1 MKRLL
6 EELTKIFNDLQ
17 FKRKHINSA
26 FDSSSYYGLKDL
38 EYTFGDL
45 DDYCKPIL
53 AKDSFDGNYQVYS
66 CRGDKDK
73 PMYITEYLDKIRSYL
88 FALIDEKENSSS
100 QKIQL
105 VISVN
110 LIHLT
115 KSDRITFYVNIVS
128 HPSDKT
134 ILYQLYDSLLKY
146 FNDKLVI
153 FRTDT
158 SYVFES
164 IEGFDIHF
172 HKVDLKRGSSYIPS
186 PTWLQF
192 KKAIVNPKNKNDNYC
207 FAYAITIAIYHNEIG
222 KNLNRIS
229 NKLLDCTDKLNWNG
243 IDFPASIPYYKRFE
257 KLNEDIALNVMYI
270 PFNKEDND
278 NVTEIIDVEQ
288 EYISNFDFTRK
299 KQVVLLKISNNK
311 KWHFLALK
319 SDPEQNSQF
328 IRPAKSFS
336 RLMASITSNSHE
348 NHYCFGCFHS
358 FRCNSTLEKH
368 TTELC
373 KDNDFCKIKLP
384 EVGENIKKHDF
395 GSKSL
400 RMNYIIYVDLECLLV
415 KYDTCSNNPNK

>member
-1 MKRLL
+1 M
-6 EELTKIFNDLQ
+6 
-17 FKRKHINSA
+17 
-26 FDSSSYYGLKDL
+26 
-38 EYTFGDL
+38 
-45 DDYCKPIL
+45 
-53 AKDSFDGNYQVYS
+53 YS

-73 PMYITEYLDKIRSYL
+73 SMYITEYLDKIRSYL

-105 VISVN
+105 VISIN

-134 ILYQLYDSLLKY
+134 EDILCQLYDSLLKY
-146 FNDKLVI
+146 FN
-153 FRTDT
+153 
-158 SYVFES
+158 ES

-172 HKVDLKRGSSYIPS
+172 HKKDLKRGSSYIPS

-207 FAYAITIAIYHNEIG
+207 FAYAINIAIYHNEIG

-229 NKLLDCTDKLNWNG
+229 NKLLDCTDKFNWNG
-243 IDFPASIPYYKRFE
+243 IDFPASIPDYQRFE
-257 KLNEDIALNVMYI
+257 KLNEDIALNFMYI
-270 PFNKEDND
+270 PFNKEDDD
-278 NVTEIIDVEQ
+278 NVNETIDVEQ
-288 EYISNFDFTRK
+288 ECISDFNFTRK
-299 KQVVLLKISNNK
+299 KQVVLLKISNGK

-319 SDPEQNSQF
+319 SDQEENSKF
-328 IRPAKSFS
+328 IRSTKSFS
-336 RLMASITSNSHE
+336 SLMASIISNSHE

-368 TTELC
+368 TELC
-373 KDNDFCKIKLP
+373 KDNGFCKIKLT
-384 EVGENIKKHDF
+384 EVGGNIKKHDF

-415 KYDTCSNNPNK
+415 KYDNCSNNPNK

>member
-1 MKRLL
+1 M
-6 EELTKIFNDLQ
+6 
-17 FKRKHINSA
+17 
-26 FDSSSYYGLKDL
+26 
-38 EYTFGDL
+38 
-45 DDYCKPIL
+45 
-53 AKDSFDGNYQVYS
+53 YS

-73 PMYITEYLDKIRSYL
+73 SMYITEYLEKIRSYL

-105 VISVN
+105 VISIN

-128 HPSDKT
+128 HSSED
-134 ILYQLYDSLLKY
+134 ILCQLYDSLLKY
-146 FNDKLVI
+146 FN
-153 FRTDT
+153 
-158 SYVFES
+158 ES
-164 IEGFDIHF
+164 IEGFDIYF
-172 HKVDLKRGSSYIPS
+172 DKKDLKRGSSYIPS

-229 NKLLDCTDKLNWNG
+229 NKLLDCTDKFNWNG
-243 IDFPASIPYYKRFE
+243 IDFPASIPDYKRFE
-257 KLNEDIALNVMYI
+257 KLNEDIALNFMYI
-270 PFNKEDND
+270 PFNKEDDD
-278 NVTEIIDVEQ
+278 NVNETIDVEQ
-288 EYISNFDFTRK
+288 ECISNFNFTRK
-299 KQVVLLKISNNK
+299 KQVVLLKISNGK

-319 SDPEQNSQF
+319 SDQEENSEF
-328 IRPAKSFS
+328 IRSTKRFS
-336 RLMASITSNSHE
+336 SLMASIISNSHE

-358 FRCNSTLEKH
+358 FTCNSTLEKH
-368 TTELC
+368 TELC
-373 KDNDFCKIKLP
+373 KDNGFCKIKLT

-415 KYDTCSNNPNK
+415 KYDNCSNNPNK